1 MAKDILIVDD
11 ETDIRELISDILTDE
26 NYQTRTAKDSD
37 SALKAIAERVPNL
50 LILDIWLQ
58 GSELDGL
65 GILELVK
72 KKYPELPVVM
82 ISGHGNIETAVNSIK
97 IGAYDFIEKP
107 FKEDRLLMVVNRA
120 IEHARLKKENQELRL
135 RGKPEQEL
143 IGESQTI
150 LQLRNSIT
158 KVAPT
163 HSRVMITGAAG
174 TGKEMVARLI
184 HEKSLRVNGPFVAV
198 NAAGLTPD
206 KVEAELF
213 GIEDMNPNG
222 GAQKIGLFE
231 QAHGGTLFID
241 EVADMPLETQ
251 GRILRALQ
259 EQSFTRVRGNQKVEV
274 DVRVIA
280 ASNRDLQYEMDAGRL
295 RKDLYYR
302 LNVVPLRVPSLQER
316 RDDIP
321 DLCNYFLKRASEMLS
336 LPCRS
341 MSQEALALLQ
351 AYEWPG
357 NVRQLRNMMEWLLIM
372 SPGDTKELIQPKM
385 LPAEL
390 FESTPAMLNPDFNG
404 DILSMPL
411 REAREL
417 FEKQYLISQINRFGG
432 NISRTSSFVG
442 MERSALHRKLK
453 LLGLNGTGVNGAS
466 SFGQPGNSDEI
477 GAEHSESAF
486 A

>member
-26 NYQTRTAKDSD
+26 NFQTRTAKDSD

-107 FKEDRLLMVVNRA
+107 FKEDRLLVVVNRA

-135 RGKPEQEL
+135 RGKPEQDL
-143 IGESQTI
+143 IGESQAI
-150 LQLRNSIT
+150 VQLRNSIA

-184 HEKSLRVNGPFVAV
+184 HEKSLRASGPFIAV

-213 GIEDMNPNG
+213 GIEDQNPNG

-259 EQSFTRVRGNQKVEV
+259 EQSFNRVRGNQKVEV

-280 ASNRDLQYEMDAGRL
+280 ASNRDLQYEMDAGKL

-321 DLCNYFLKRASEMLS
+321 DLCTYFMKRASEMLALPNRAMS
-336 LPCRS
+336 L
-341 MSQEALALLQ
+341 EAFALLQ

-372 SPGDTKELIQPKM
+372 SPGESKEAIQPKM
-385 LPAEL
+385 LPSEL

-453 LLGLNGTGVNGAS
+453 LLGLNGGSNSG
-466 SFGQPGNSDEI
+466 FGQGTNDDI
-477 GAEHSESAF
+477 GAEQQESAF

>member
-26 NYQTRTAKDSD
+26 NFQTRTAKDSD
-37 SALKAIAERVPNL
+37 SALKAIAERLPNL
-50 LILDIWLQ
+50 MILDIWLQ

-72 KKYPELPVVM
+72 KKYPQLPVVM

-97 IGAYDFIEKP
+97 MGAYDFIEKP
-107 FKEDRLLMVVNRA
+107 FKEDRLLMIVQRA
-120 IEHARLKKENQELRL
+120 IEHAKLLRENQELKM

-143 IGESQTI
+143 LGDSVAVQ
-150 LQLRNSIT
+150 QLRSSIS

-163 HSRVMITGAAG
+163 HSRVLITGAAG

-184 HEKSLRVNGPFVAV
+184 HQQSTRASGPFITV

-206 KVEAELF
+206 KVESELF
-213 GIEDMNPNG
+213 GVEDRNPNG
-222 GAQKIGLFE
+222 GAEKVGLFE

-251 GRILRALQ
+251 ARILRALQ

-274 DVRVIA
+274 DVRVVA

-302 LNVVPLRVPSLQER
+302 LNVVPLKVPSLSER
-316 RDDIP
+316 REDVP
-321 DLCNYFLKRASEMLS
+321 ALCEYFLKRSSEMMG
-336 LPCRS
+336 LPCRK
-341 MSQEALALLQ
+341 MGHEAHAVLQ
-351 AYEWPG
+351 AYDWPG

-372 SPGDTKELIQPKM
+372 SSSDPKELIQPKM
-385 LPAEL
+385 LPNEL

-411 REAREL
+411 REAREM

-453 LLGLNGTGVNGAS
+453 LLGLNGSNAGAA
-466 SFGQPGNSDEI
+466 GNDE
-477 GAEHSESAF
+477 GGETDNVVEAAF